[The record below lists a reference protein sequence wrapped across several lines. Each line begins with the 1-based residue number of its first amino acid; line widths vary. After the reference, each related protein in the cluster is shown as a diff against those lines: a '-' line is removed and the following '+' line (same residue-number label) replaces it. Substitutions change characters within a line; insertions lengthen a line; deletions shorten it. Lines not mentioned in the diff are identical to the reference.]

1 MSEDLIN
8 SKELAKKLGLSY
20 SHTKQLL
27 KQGKIS
33 GALKVGRN
41 WLIDIGTEPIKAK
54 RLRTAK
60 TVAKR
65 LGFSHSHIRRLIRDG
80 KIEGTKIGGEWVIT
94 NLKQIPYQRQRKAKV
109 QVEKR
114 LLPVLKHK
122 IRQQP

>member
-41 WLIDIGTEPIKAK
+41 WLIDIGAEPIEAK

-65 LGFSHSHIRRLIRDG
+65 LGFSHSHMRRLIREG
-80 KIEGTKIGGEWVIT
+80 KMEATKIGGEWVIT
-94 NLKQIPYQRQRKAKV
+94 NLKQISYQRQRKAKV

-114 LLPVLKHK
+114 LLPVLKQK
-122 IRQQP
+122 TRQQP